1 MGQPFEEEKE
11 KNENEAWRSFTVIS
25 IYNYIPMMRLSF
37 RTLSYPCFNYF
48 LSVYNWTNMLNH
60 SFEKEENDTTNI
72 GNILTTSVSNLPL
85 SLQNTSPTIPVSASQ
100 VSSTSSSGHSL
111 IINNQNHKVETIND
125 NPEV

>member
-1 MGQPFEEEKE
+1 
-11 KNENEAWRSFTVIS
+11 
-25 IYNYIPMMRLSF
+25 
-37 RTLSYPCFNYF
+37 
-48 LSVYNWTNMLNH
+48 MLNH